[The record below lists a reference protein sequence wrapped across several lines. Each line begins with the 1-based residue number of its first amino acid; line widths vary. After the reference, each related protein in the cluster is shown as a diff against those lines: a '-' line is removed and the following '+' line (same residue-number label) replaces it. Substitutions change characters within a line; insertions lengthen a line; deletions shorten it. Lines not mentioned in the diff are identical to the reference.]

1 MALPKAH
8 RLRHRQDFSAVYQ
21 AGSRQSSP
29 HLTLRALRK
38 RRSARLERPELSARP
53 DLDQIDQIDQS
64 DRNGKEQT
72 QRQEQQAIPPT
83 QIGISISQKVSKRA
97 VVRNRIKRQ
106 LRAIVQQFL
115 PQISPGWQLVIVVKP
130 NAAECG
136 YEQFLQELKQLLIS
150 AEVINGH

>member
-21 AGSRQSSP
+21 AGSRQSGP

-38 RRSARLERPELSARP
+38 RRSVRLERLELSARS
-53 DLDQIDQIDQS
+53 DLDQFDQS

>member
-38 RRSARLERPELSARP
+38 RRSARLEKPELSARS
-53 DLDQIDQIDQS
+53 DLDQFDQS